1 MSNTLEIDDQIYL
14 RPYNGS
20 LTNICVA
27 RSIKKIMG
35 AFPELPNEFY
45 DILSER
51 IVDAGFS
58 DERLI
63 DGINNVI
70 DTCMYPRP
78 TIAQFI
84 SWDKK
89 VPMFTYDQMLKK
101 SDEAG
106 IGIKFW
112 DYYKSFM
119 LKEKAVRVWIHV
131 NDVKQYNIT
140 E

>member
-1 MSNTLEIDDQIYL
+1 
-14 RPYNGS
+14 
-20 LTNICVA
+20 
-27 RSIKKIMG
+27 MG